1 MSIQMIRVRAVGDG
15 LVPRVDAA
23 GAPVVS
29 TSKGRYVARDKARRP
44 TPAGELVPD
53 VHYYRAELA
62 AGSLALA
69 DEPAEGRE

>member
-1 MSIQMIRVRAVGDG
+1 MTPKMIRVRAVGDG
-15 LVPRVDAA
+15 LVPRVDVA

-29 TSKGRYVARDKARRP
+29 TSKGRYVARDKDRRP
-44 TPAGELVPD
+44 TPDGELVPD
-53 VHYYRAELA
+53 VHYYRAEIT